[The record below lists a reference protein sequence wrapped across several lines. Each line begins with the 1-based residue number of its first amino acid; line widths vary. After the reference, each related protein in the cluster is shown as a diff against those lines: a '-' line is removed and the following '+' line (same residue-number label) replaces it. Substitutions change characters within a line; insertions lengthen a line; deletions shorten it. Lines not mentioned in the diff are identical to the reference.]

1 MTNPVETPN
10 AVHGCIIMASGLSTR
25 FGSNKLMANLDGAPL
40 IAHAISACDGLFAK
54 RVAITRHKDVAKLCR
69 TLGVEAIMHDEPLR
83 SDTVRLGMQAMDG
96 CDTVTFVQGDQP
108 LIRPASIAALLRAAE
123 RDAAG
128 AVGRD
133 AARRDAAG
141 RGVADVAGCDAVGAA
156 LADTAE
162 DYAMGLDAVKCDVD
176 AAAGCDAAESDVDGA
191 VKHDAV
197 ECNAAESGVARIWR
211 TSFDGVPGAPVLF
224 PSWAFDEL
232 RSLSRGKGGGF
243 VAKTHAECVRAIEV
257 TSEWELFD
265 VDTRDDL
272 EQLQTHVAR
281 CGSAGLPR

>member
-10 AVHGCIIMASGLSTR
+10 AVHGCIIMASGLGTR
-25 FGSNKLMANLDGAPL
+25 FGSNKLMADLDGAPL
-40 IAHAISACDGLFAK
+40 IAHATSACDGLFAK
-54 RVAITRHKDVAKLCR
+54 RVAVTRHKDVAKLCR
-69 TLGVEAIMHDEPLR
+69 TMGVEAIMHGEPLR
-83 SDTVRLGMQAMDG
+83 SDAVRLGMQAMGG

-108 LIRPASIAALLRAAE
+108 LIRPASIIALLRAAE

-128 AVGRD
+128 A
-133 AARRDAAG
+133 AKRDAAG
-141 RGVADVAGCDAVGAA
+141 RGVADVVGYDAVGAA

-162 DYAMGLDAVKCDVD
+162 GGVAEDYAMELDAVKCDVD
-176 AAAGCDAAESDVDGA
+176 AAAGCDAAESDVAGA
-191 VKHDAV
+191 AKHDAV
-197 ECNAAESGVARIWR
+197 GYNAAVSSVARIWR

-232 RSLSRGKGGGF
+232 RSLPRGKGGGF
-243 VAKTHAECVRAIEV
+243 VAKAHAECVRTIEV
-257 TSEWELFD
+257 SSEWELFD

-272 EQLQTHVAR
+272 ERLQTHVAR